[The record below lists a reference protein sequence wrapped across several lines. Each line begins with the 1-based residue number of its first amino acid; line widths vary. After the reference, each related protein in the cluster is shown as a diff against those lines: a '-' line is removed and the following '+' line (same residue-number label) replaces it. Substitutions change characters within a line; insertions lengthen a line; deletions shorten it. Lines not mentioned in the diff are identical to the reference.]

1 VAARAGVSTRTAFR
15 YFPAKADL
23 VFGDAASD
31 LDALRAHLEQQ
42 DRSLP
47 AFEATRA
54 ALAEFSLRIGTPI
67 TAERYR
73 VIASSPTLTARELEV
88 RELWAEAIAEELA
101 ARRGLPSPDERARLG
116 GLLVVSILVSAV
128 REWSRVDGR
137 PQGLRGAVDRA
148 ARWAV
153 DIVQP

>member
-1 VAARAGVSTRTAFR
+1 MAARAGVSTRTAFR

-23 VFGDAASD
+23 VFGDAATD
-31 LDALRAHLEQQ
+31 LAALRTHLAGQ

-54 ALAEFSLRIGTPI
+54 ALAEFSLRIGTPM
-67 TAERYR
+67 TAERSR
-73 VIASSPTLTARELEV
+73 VVASSPTLTARALEV

-101 ARRGLPSPDERARLG
+101 VRRGMRSPDERARLG
-116 GLLVVSILVSAV
+116 GLLVVSILVSAI
-128 REWSRVDGR
+128 REWSQTEPH
-137 PQGLRGAVDRA
+137 PQGLRLAVDRA

-153 DIVQP
+153 EIVQP